1 MRHTDAHRNPMD
13 LPQAR
18 TEAGARARA
27 RSRPLRRARLVVLS
41 LVLLAPS
48 WAAAQTFTVVAD
60 QSQAGYTVSE
70 KVVGLSLPRDAVGV
84 TGLVSGTV
92 VLAAEGGVAEGSS
105 LTVDLRG
112 LTSDAARRDRFIQNN
127 TLETARY
134 PDAVLVPTELRGLPT
149 PLPTSGT
156 VGFQIVGDLTVH
168 GTTRTVTWEATGD
181 FSADAVS
188 LEATTEVTFDD
199 FGLRR
204 PVVGPILAVSDPIR
218 LVVKAV
224 LQRSAD

>member
-1 MRHTDAHRNPMD
+1 
-13 LPQAR
+13 
-18 TEAGARARA
+18 
-27 RSRPLRRARLVVLS
+27 VLS